1 MNRRIFLLAA
11 LAVTL
16 LLLTSVVTA
25 QDGGA
30 VTVMSAW
37 AGSEEIGFRA
47 VLDAFTAST
56 GVEYTYEG
64 DRDVQDTV
72 QTRIAGGNPPD
83 VAIIPRPGVMAQLAR
98 DGSLVPL
105 TSGDDP
111 VIRPDFL
118 GENYSQAIIDLG
130 MVDGEFYGLMAK
142 ANSKSTVWYRPAEFE
157 EMGLEV
163 PETFDDLVAVTEAF
177 AEAGKTPW
185 SIGGLD
191 GWTLT
196 DWFENIYVRVVG
208 PEEYLALF
216 VDHEVAWTDEGVVE
230 AMELWKQVVAPTDER
245 LAGGAEG
252 TLSTGFQDAFA
263 LLLQSEVGLHYEGGF
278 MNAFAEE
285 SFPELVCGTDYAF
298 FLFPAVS
305 EEMGAP
311 VVGGGDLAMLI
322 NDTPE
327 ARQLINF
334 LASEEANTIW
344 ATTPEGPVISPNR
357 NVALDA
363 YEHPCKRAEAEQVVN
378 ASGFVFDGSD
388 LAPGAVG
395 GDAMFTGLQDFI
407 ANPDDIQA
415 VLEGIE
421 EVAADAY

>member
-1 MNRRIFLLAA
+1 MNRRFFILAA

-16 LLLTSVVTA
+16 LLLTSVAAA
-25 QDGGA
+25 QDTG
-30 VTVMSAW
+30 VTVIAAW
-37 AGSEEIGFRA
+37 GGSEEAGFRA
-47 VLDAFTAST
+47 VLDAFSAST
-56 GVEYTYEG
+56 GVPYTYEG

-83 VAIIPRPGVMAQLAR
+83 VAIIPRPGVVAQLAR
-98 DGSLVPL
+98 DGSLTPL

-111 VIRPDFL
+111 AISPEFL

-142 ANSKSTVWYRPAEFE
+142 ANSKSTIWYRPADFE

-163 PETFDDLVAVTEAF
+163 PETFDDLVAVTEALV
-177 AEAGKTPW
+177 AAGKTPW

-208 PEEYLALF
+208 PEEYVGLF
-216 VDHEVAWTDEGVVE
+216 VDHSVAWTDANVVE
-230 AMELWKQVVAPTDER
+230 AMELWKQVIAPTDER
-245 LAGGAEG
+245 LAGGADG

-285 SFPELVCGTDYAF
+285 SFPEQVCGTDYTF

-311 VVGGGDLAMLI
+311 VVGGGDIAVLI

-327 ARQLINF
+327 ARQLMNF
-334 LASEEANTIW
+334 LAGEEANTIW
-344 ATTPEGPVISPNR
+344 ATTPDGPIISPNL
-357 NVALDA
+357 NVSLDA
-363 YEHPCKRAEAEQVVN
+363 YVHPCKRAEAEQVVN